1 MIEERES
8 NARRLDARA
17 IKGHYHVD
25 LPQARSPLPSDAL
38 KCFALCK
45 KGRMI
50 REYMRH

>member
-1 MIEERES
+1 MLAPSE
-8 NARRLDARA
+8 
-17 IKGHYHVD
+17 GHYHVD
-25 LPQARSPLPSDAL
+25 LPQARSPLPSNAL